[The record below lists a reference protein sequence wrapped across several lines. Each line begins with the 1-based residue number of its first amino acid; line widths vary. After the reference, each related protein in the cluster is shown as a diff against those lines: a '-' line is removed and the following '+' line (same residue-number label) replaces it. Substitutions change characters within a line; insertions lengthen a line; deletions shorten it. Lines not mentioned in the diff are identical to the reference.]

1 MNHKAEMSL
10 FAQNHTLHKDAL
22 PQDFVCTTTHL
33 HTVFYAALS
42 QTIPACSNSNI
53 QNVSLKTCMLSLHLD
68 PMFLTCFHGTL
79 GIARLY
85 HPLKHN
91 QKLSSFNMTS
101 IPSNAMSPFY
111 HHICVSVGG
120 VHVNT
125 VCVCVCVCLCMMRER
140 ECMHWVLINACGLVC
155 MYMLTRFVSLLLR
168 FICKWYQWICMLYDR
183 VSLG

>member
-101 IPSNAMSPFY
+101 IPSNAMSLFY

-125 VCVCVCVCLCMMRER
+125 VCVCVCVCACAWWER
-140 ECMHWVLINACGLVC
+140 ESVCTGCWSTHVDWFACICLLDLFLCFYDLYVNGISGSACCMTECL
-155 MYMLTRFVSLLLR
+155 
-168 FICKWYQWICMLYDR
+168 
-183 VSLG
+183 